1 MSERRDAPYPELK
14 STHTMWRM
22 GRPWT
27 DRKPP
32 SSAPVWDVIDGFG
45 RYHALVSALE
55 LGLFEALDALG
66 PSTASAVATH
76 AGTAMP
82 HTEILLDGLV
92 GMHFLEQ
99 RHGIYQLAEVAE
111 RYLVRSGPATMV
123 DLVPVAPGPLDN
135 WGRLT
140 DTVRTGSPAAPIDD
154 DPAAFYLPL
163 VHATFPTILRC
174 AIRADR
180 QLRYTAGGPLRLLDL
195 GAGGAPWAI
204 AVLLANPEATA
215 VVNDLPGVIEEAH
228 RRTADHGVAERVT
241 FRPGDAHTIEIEP
254 GAYDVVVLGHVLRAI
269 GEDEARHLMARAFE
283 ALRPGG
289 QLLVGDYFVDR
300 EKSQNP
306 HGLMMGVT
314 MMASTRHGRTR
325 TVGEHVEWLRAAG
338 FGHTRLIEPI
348 GFQEVLVARK
358 PPALV
363 AAAAAAALDASSA
376 SSQTSSSLSPSPSR
390 SPSHSEVAP

>member
-1 MSERRDAPYPELK
+1 VQERRDAPYPELK
-14 STHTMWRM
+14 KTHTMWRL

-32 SSAPVWDVIDGFG
+32 TSASVWDVIDGFG

-55 LGLFEALDALG
+55 LGLFEALDTLG
-66 PSTASAVATH
+66 PSTAAAVAEQ

-92 GMHFLEQ
+92 GMRFLEQ

-123 DLVPVAPGPLDN
+123 DLVPVAPGPLGN
-135 WGRLT
+135 WSRLT
-140 DTVRTGSPAAPIDD
+140 ETVRTGAPAEPIDD

-174 AIRADR
+174 ALRSEL
-180 QLRYTAGGPLRLLDL
+180 QLRFSGAGPIRLLDL
-195 GAGGAPWAI
+195 GAGGAPWAVG
-204 AVLLANPEATA
+204 VLTLNPEATA
-215 VVNDLPGVIEEAH
+215 VVNDLPGVIEEAA
-228 RRTADHGVAERVT
+228 RRTEAHGVADRVEL
-241 FRPGDAHTIEIEP
+241 RAGDALEVDIEP

-269 GEDEARHLMARAFE
+269 AEADSHRLIDRAFE

-289 QLLVGDYFVDR
+289 RLLVGDYFVDR
-300 EKSQNP
+300 ERSQNP
-306 HGLMMGVT
+306 HALMMGVT

-325 TVGEHVEWLRAAG
+325 TVAEHVAWVQAAG

-358 PPALV
+358 PLGPV
-363 AAAAAAALDASSA
+363 APASSVPP
-376 SSQTSSSLSPSPSR
+376 TSP
-390 SPSHSEVAP
+390 EVHP